1 MSSPLLREDNN
12 GVTTLTLN
20 RPEVGNRLTNPMAED
35 LRRIIG
41 EAANS
46 RVIVLRGA
54 GDNFCLG
61 RELPPEAHGQ
71 LSALEAKRI
80 HTEPILNLCAA
91 FENSPIPIVG
101 VVQGKAMGGAAAIAA
116 MCDITLASDDAVFQL
131 PEMHHG
137 IPPCLAMSAL
147 APRVPRKAIV
157 HMVYSTDPID
167 AATAFAFGLVS
178 RVVPRAELDAAA
190 SALIAKIAHYDVA
203 PVAAVKQF
211 MRFAPGLDS
220 ATAAELAGN
229 LLANVVS
236 SRAIA

>member
-1 MSSPLLREDNN
+1 MSSPLLREEND

-20 RPEVGNRLTNPMAED
+20 RPEVGNRLTNPMADD

-41 EAANS
+41 EAASS
-46 RVIVLRGA
+46 RVIVVRGS

-61 RELPPEAHGQ
+61 RELPPEAHGE
-71 LSALEAKRI
+71 LTAIEAKRI

-91 FENSPIPIVG
+91 FENSPVPIVG
-101 VVQGKAMGGAAAIAA
+101 VVQGKAMGGATAIAA

-167 AATAFAFGLVS
+167 AATALAIGLVS

-190 SALIAKIAHYDVA
+190 SALAAKISHYDPA
-203 PVAAVKQF
+203 PAAAVKQY
-211 MRFAPGLDS
+211 MRFAPELES
-220 ATAAELAGN
+220 AAAAELAGN

-236 SRAIA
+236 SRR

>member
-1 MSSPLLREDNN
+1 MSSFLLREDE
-12 GVTTLTLN
+12 GTVTTLTLN
-20 RPEVGNRLTNPMAED
+20 RPEVGNRLTNQMADD
-35 LRRIIG
+35 LRGMIG
-41 EAANS
+41 EAASS

-54 GDNFCLG
+54 GENFCLG
-61 RELPPEAHGQ
+61 RELPPEAHGE
-71 LSALEAKRI
+71 LTAIEAKRI

-91 FENSPIPIVG
+91 FEASPVPIVG
-101 VVQGKAMGGAAAIAA
+101 VVQGKAMGGATALAA

-167 AATAFAFGLVS
+167 AATALAIGLVS

-190 SALIAKIAHYDVA
+190 RALVTKIAHYDAA
-203 PVAAVKQF
+203 PAAAVKQY
-211 MRFAPGLDS
+211 MRFAPGLES
-220 ATAAELAGN
+220 AAAAELAGN

-236 SRAIA
+236 SRR

>member
-1 MSSPLLREDNN
+1 LLREDND

-20 RPEVGNRLTNPMAED
+20 RPEVGNRLTNPMADD

-91 FENSPIPIVG
+91 FENSPIPIIG
-101 VVQGKAMGGAAAIAA
+101 VVQGKAMGGATAIAA

-167 AATAFAFGLVS
+167 AATAFTLGLVS

-190 SALIAKIAHYDVA
+190 SALIAKIAHYDAA
-203 PVAAVKQF
+203 PAAAVKQY

-220 ATAAELAGN
+220 AAAAELAGN

-236 SRAIA
+236 SRR

>member
-1 MSSPLLREDNN
+1 MSSPLLHQDN
-12 GVTTLTLN
+12 GTVTTLTLN
-20 RPEVGNRLTNPMAED
+20 RPDVGNRLTNQMAAD
-35 LRRIIG
+35 LRRLIQ

-54 GDNFCLG
+54 GENFCLG

-91 FENSPIPIVG
+91 FENSPMPIVG
-101 VVQGKAMGGAAAIAA
+101 VVQGKAMGGATAIAA
-116 MCDITLASDDAVFQL
+116 MCDITLASEDAVFQL

-147 APRVPRKAIV
+147 APRVPRKAIM

-167 AATAFAFGLVS
+167 AATALSLGLVS
-178 RVVPRAELDAAA
+178 RVVARAELDQAAR
-190 SALIAKIAHYDVA
+190 ALVDKLVHYA
-203 PVAAVKQF
+203 PPAVAAVKQY
-211 MRFAPGLDS
+211 MRFAPDLES
-220 ATAAELAGN
+220 AAAAELAGN

-236 SRAIA
+236 SR

>member
-1 MSSPLLREDNN
+1 MSSALLRDHN
-12 GVTTLTLN
+12 GTVTTLTLN
-20 RPEVGNRLTNPMAED
+20 RPEIGNRLTNQMADD
-35 LRRIIG
+35 LRRMIG

-61 RELPPEAHGQ
+61 RELPPDAHGE
-71 LSALEAKRI
+71 LTAIEAKRV
-80 HTEPILNLCAA
+80 HTDPILNLCAA
-91 FENSPIPIVG
+91 FENSPVPIVG
-101 VVQGKAMGGAAAIAA
+101 VVQGKAMGGATAIAA

-147 APRVPRKAIV
+147 APRVLRKAIV

-167 AATAFAFGLVS
+167 AATALAIGLVS

-190 SALIAKIAHYDVA
+190 SALVSKIAHYDAA
-203 PVAAVKQF
+203 PAAAVKQY

-220 ATAAELAGN
+220 AAAAELAGN

-236 SRAIA
+236 SRR

>member
-1 MSSPLLREDNN
+1 MASPLLREDD
-12 GVTTLTLN
+12 GTVTTLTLN
-20 RPEVGNRLTNPMAED
+20 RPEVGNRLTNDMAAD
-35 LRRIIG
+35 LRRLIQ

-54 GDNFCLG
+54 GENFCLG

-91 FENSPIPIVG
+91 FENSPAPIIG
-101 VVQGKAMGGAAAIAA
+101 VVQRKAMGGATAIAA

-147 APRVPRKAIV
+147 ARRVPRKAIV
-157 HMVYSTDPID
+157 YMVYSTDPID
-167 AATAFAFGLVS
+167 AATALALGLVS
-178 RVVPRAELDAAA
+178 RVVPRAELETAA
-190 SALIAKIAHYDVA
+190 SALITKIAHYAPA
-203 PVAAVKQF
+203 PVAAVKQY
-211 MRFAPGLDS
+211 MRFAPELES
-220 ATAAELAGN
+220 AAAAELAGN

-236 SRAIA
+236 SR

>member
-1 MSSPLLREDNN
+1 MQEPLLREDN
-12 GVTTLTLN
+12 GTVTTLTLN
-20 RPEVGNRLTNPMAED
+20 RPDIGNRLTNEMAAD
-35 LRRIIG
+35 LRRHIQ

-54 GDNFCLG
+54 GENFCLG
-61 RELPPEAHGQ
+61 RELPPEAQGQ
-71 LSALEAKRI
+71 LNAIDARRI

-91 FENSPIPIVG
+91 FEASPASILG
-101 VVQGKAMGGAAAIAA
+101 MVQGKAMGGATAIAA

-147 APRVPRKAIV
+147 APRMPRKAIV

-167 AATAFAFGLVS
+167 AATALSLGLVS

-190 SALIAKIAHYDVA
+190 GALVDKLTHYPPA
-203 PVAAVKQF
+203 AVAAVKQY
-211 MRFAPGLDS
+211 MRFAPTLESG
-220 ATAAELAGN
+220 AAAELAGN

-236 SRAIA
+236 SR

>member
-1 MSSPLLREDNN
+1 MASPLLREDD
-12 GVTTLTLN
+12 GTVTTLTLN
-20 RPEVGNRLTNPMAED
+20 RPEVGNRLTNDMAAD
-35 LRRIIG
+35 LRRLIQ

-54 GDNFCLG
+54 GENFCLG
-61 RELPPEAHGQ
+61 RELPPQAHGQ

-91 FENSPIPIVG
+91 FENSPVPIIG
-101 VVQGKAMGGAAAIAA
+101 VVQGKAMGGATALAA

-131 PEMHHG
+131 PEMDHG

-167 AATAFAFGLVS
+167 AATALAIGLVS
-178 RVVPRAELDAAA
+178 RVVPRAELDTAAK
-190 SALIAKIAHYDVA
+190 ALIARIAQYDTA
-203 PVAAVKQF
+203 PAAAVKQYI
-211 MRFAPGLDS
+211 RFAPDLGS
-220 ATAAELAGN
+220 AAAAELAGN

-236 SRAIA
+236 SR

>member
-1 MSSPLLREDNN
+1 MSSPLLREDNG
-12 GVTTLTLN
+12 GVVTLTLN
-20 RPEVGNRLTNPMAED
+20 RPDVGNRLTNEMALD

-46 RVIVLRGA
+46 RVIVVRGA

-71 LSALEAKRI
+71 LSATEAKRI
-80 HTEPILNLCAA
+80 HTEPILTLCAA
-91 FENSPIPIVG
+91 FENSPVPIVG
-101 VVQGKAMGGAAAIAA
+101 VIQGKAMGGATAIAA

-147 APRVPRKAIV
+147 ARRVPRKAIV
-157 HMVYSTDPID
+157 HMVYSTDPIGAD
-167 AATAFAFGLVS
+167 AALSLGLVS
-178 RVVPRAELDAAA
+178 RVVPRAQLDAAA
-190 SALIAKIAHYDVA
+190 SALVDKIVHYA
-203 PVAAVKQF
+203 PPAVAAVKQY
-211 MRFAPGLDS
+211 MRFAPDLES
-220 ATAAELAGN
+220 AAAAELAGN

-236 SRAIA
+236 SR